1 MAIQPGEDFVDAIG
15 TKVDACKVLLA
26 IIGPTWLDNLA
37 RRLLDRN
44 DFLRIEISEALKRGV
59 RVVPVLIDGSR
70 MPPDE
75 SLPQELKLLSRRQ
88 GMSVRGETFRNDI
101 DMVVKFL
108 RGFLGDAASGPLTP
122 MESQAA
128 DDVLDG
134 RDKPLVE
141 IPEVIRRDI
150 QLVHRAKFWKRM
162 EGEEYWRLFISLA
175 EPNPTTL
182 RTIDKVVYH
191 LHETYQ
197 NRTREIFDKKSN
209 FELKTSAWGEFE
221 IYADVF
227 FAADYTP
234 VRISRYLNFR

>member
-1 MAIQPGEDFVDAIG
+1 
-15 TKVDACKVLLA
+15 
-26 IIGPTWLDNLA
+26 
-37 RRLLDRN
+37 
-44 DFLRIEISEALKRGV
+44 
-59 RVVPVLIDGSR
+59 
-70 MPPDE
+70 
-75 SLPQELKLLSRRQ
+75 
-88 GMSVRGETFRNDI
+88 
-101 DMVVKFL
+101 
-108 RGFLGDAASGPLTP
+108 
-122 MESQAA
+122 
-128 DDVLDG
+128 
-134 RDKPLVE
+134 
-141 IPEVIRRDI
+141 
-150 QLVHRAKFWKRM
+150 M

-234 VRISRYLNFR
+234 IPISRYLNFR